1 MLVLTFLSTIITAA
15 AASPI
20 SIDIDNNGRWVL
32 YVHVTDVTT
41 TSNSPVCCLQMA
53 MVRIATDWVACGFC
67 DTGHCTAVIIC
78 ATVEQLAY
86 LVDLTVD

>member
-41 TSNSPVCCLQMA
+41 TSNSPLGCLP
-53 MVRIATDWVACGFC
+53 MVKIATDWVACGFC